1 MSDYAGELT
10 GFEQRLLDGLREV
23 RTEPPRRPRRN
34 WRPVAALAATAAA
47 VVGAVVAVPSVFD
60 RAGPPAPPPLAQ
72 PVAAKPFSYVKAV
85 QGTEY
90 VTMEG
95 GGEVRSDIRA
105 ASEVWVGN
113 EPAGLRPMRAVL
125 QPYQQVSCTS
135 SVSDALCAD
144 WLGRHGELKVDR
156 EPIDRSLPEVRYPP
170 EVGDTALPDRIRP
183 LLPDTLVTDPALP
196 SDPVAL
202 AARVGEL
209 ARSWYERYHKSPLD
223 SLRNHL
229 EWELLVEIAGKPA
242 LSPETRSAAF
252 GLAMALPT
260 SRVGSGV
267 DRLGRTGTKLSIG
280 DGNAPDGAGGTEV
293 IFDPATST
301 LLSIEELLPVPPD
314 TKRLPEPLVV
324 SNYTLFE
331 TSTTVSST
339 TERP

>member
-1 MSDYAGELT
+1 MNDYADELT

-23 RTEPPRRPRRN
+23 RTEPPRQPRRN
-34 WRPVAALAATAAA
+34 WRPVAVLAATAAA

-60 RAGPPAPPPLAQ
+60 RPEPPAPPLAQ
-72 PVAAKPFSYVKAV
+72 PVAPKPFSYVKAV

-95 GGEVRSDIRA
+95 GGEVKSDIRGS
-105 ASEVWVGN
+105 SELWVGN

-125 QPYQQVSCTS
+125 EPYQQVSCTS

-144 WLGRHGELKVDR
+144 WLGRHAELAVDR
-156 EPIDRSLPEVRYPP
+156 EPVDRSLPEVRYPP
-170 EVGDTALPDRIRP
+170 QLGDTAMPSRIRS
-183 LLPDTLVTDPALP
+183 LVPDELVVDPVLP

-202 AARVGEL
+202 GARVDEL
-209 ARSWYERYHKSPLD
+209 AQSWYQRYQKDALG
-223 SLRNHL
+223 SLRDHL

-252 GLAMALPT
+252 KLATASPL

-267 DRLGRTGTKLSIG
+267 DRLGRVGTRLSVG
-280 DGNAPDGAGGTEV
+280 DGTRPDGAGGTEV

-301 LLSIEELLPVPPD
+301 VLSIEELRPVPPD
-314 TKRLPEPLVV
+314 TKRPPTPLVV
-324 SNYTLFE
+324 SDYTLFE